1 MENRE
6 RESGNMYIY
15 MNSQH
20 QVTTI
25 WLEAIVVASAS
36 D

>member
-1 MENRE
+1 MENRA
-6 RESGNMYIY
+6 RESGNIY